1 MSEQAKEKEEKFKEW
16 EEFKKDKSW
25 FLACIIVL
33 TTVGYA
39 GYITFGVIDYTL
51 DAVGLRSLNK
61 SLPAKIG
68 IAIIYSTISMTILD
82 AVKRRIAPWKHGF
95 WSSLIGHVLAGIFA
109 FALAHWSIEAIKG
122 WM

>member
-1 MSEQAKEKEEKFKEW
+1 MSEQAKKAEDKFEDWEKFK
-16 EEFKKDKSW
+16 KDLAW
-25 FLACIIVL
+25 FLACITVL
-33 TTVGYA
+33 TTAGYA
-39 GYITFGVIDYTL
+39 GYVTFSVIDYTL
-51 DAVGLRSLNK
+51 DAVGLRSLNI
-61 SLPAKIG
+61 SLPAKTG
-68 IAIIYSTISMTILD
+68 IAIIYSRISMTILD